1 MLAPQ
6 YTCKVLGRGMD
17 LDWVAAHAPIATASI
32 ALIAS
37 IVAMRAI
44 QVQRSIA
51 KNRAAVDFFI
61 KTEMD
66 QPMLTAH
73 AKYEAAAL
81 VLSKHTDNS
90 TLMAKFEASDEYAY
104 VRSYLNIHEL
114 LAVGIRKGV
123 IDEDVAYH
131 FWADT
136 LIRHCNEC
144 ELLIKRLRL
153 RPDHGAAYLE
163 LTNLYDR
170 WKARVEKWH
179 RNNPVARI
187 G

>member
-1 MLAPQ
+1 M
-6 YTCKVLGRGMD
+6 
-17 LDWVAAHAPIATASI
+17 
-32 ALIAS
+32 
-37 IVAMRAI
+37 
-44 QVQRSIA
+44 QRSIA

-73 AKYEAAAL
+73 ARYEAAAL
-81 VLSKHTDNS
+81 ILAKHTDNS
-90 TLMAKFEASDEYAY
+90 TLMARFEASDDYAH

-144 ELLIKRLRL
+144 EPLIKRLRQ
-153 RPDHGAAYLE
+153 RPSHGAAYLE
-163 LTNLYDR
+163 LTSLYER
-170 WKARVEKWH
+170 WSARVNEWH
-179 RNNPVARI
+179 SKNRVVAMH
-187 G
+187 

>member
-1 MLAPQ
+1 MEW
-6 YTCKVLGRGMD
+6 
-17 LDWVAAHAPIATASI
+17 DWMAAHAPIATATI

-44 QVQRSIA
+44 RVQRSIA

-81 VLSKHTDNS
+81 VLSSHTANS
-90 TLMAKFEASDEYAY
+90 TLMAQFEASEEYTH

-144 ELLIKRLRL
+144 ELLIKRLRQ
-153 RPDHGAAYLE
+153 RPNHGAAYLE
-163 LTNLYDR
+163 LTNLHSI
-170 WKARVEKWH
+170 WKTRVENWH
-179 RNNPVARI
+179 RQNPVTRM

>member
-1 MLAPQ
+1 
-6 YTCKVLGRGMD
+6 MD
-17 LDWVAAHAPIATASI
+17 WDWLAAHAPIATASV

-44 QVQRSIA
+44 RVQRSIA

-81 VLSKHTDNS
+81 VLAAHTGNS
-90 TLMAKFEASDEYAY
+90 GLMAQFEASDDYSH

-144 ELLIKRLRL
+144 DLLIKRLRQ
-153 RPDHGAAYLE
+153 RPAHGAAYLE
-163 LTNLYDR
+163 LTSLYGR
-170 WKARVEKWH
+170 WRARVDEWQ
-179 RNNPVARI
+179 RNNRVVKMS
-187 G
+187 